1 MPFVA
6 EVAIP
11 RFEALLVALLRTAGI
26 LAAMPVVGGRSLPLQ
41 VKVGLAVALGLVL
54 MPILPRPAVPA
65 GLGPVAAGLGSEFVI
80 GLAIGLAV
88 RALFAGIEMAGEIM
102 GHQMGIGVVQLLDP
116 LSARPTPLISHFYL
130 ILASLAFLSVNG
142 HFLVVR
148 AIADSFM
155 LVPPFGAGLSPALSD
170 DVLRL
175 TAAMFRTAVQLAAPI
190 IVAMLLI
197 NLALAVLGRAVT
209 QLNVFIL
216 SFPVTIA
223 GGFLVMGAALPFTIG
238 VFDGEFSRL
247 ADTLRALLARLG
259 HG

>member
-1 MPFVA
+1 MPFV

-11 RFEALLVALLRTAGI
+11 RFEALLVVLVRTAGI
-26 LAAMPVVGGRSLPLQ
+26 LAAMPMVGGRSLPLQ
-41 VKVGLAVALGLVL
+41 VKVGLAVTLGLVL
-54 MPILPRPAVPA
+54 MPILPDPAVPT
-65 GLGPVAAGLGSEFVI
+65 GLAAVAAGGAAEFII

-88 RALFAGIEMAGEIM
+88 RTLFAGIELAGEIM

-116 LSARPTPLISHFYL
+116 LSSRSIPLISHFYF

-148 AIADSFM
+148 AVADSFT
-155 LVPPFGAGLSPALSD
+155 LVPPFGAWLSSALGD
-170 DVLRL
+170 DVVRL
-175 TAAMFRTAVQLAAPI
+175 TAAMFRTALQLAAPV

-223 GGFLVMGAALPFTIG
+223 GGVLVIGAALPFTLG
-238 VFDGEFSRL
+238 VFDGEFARL